1 MESLKITQF
10 KRFPKV
16 GKNGEYFLTMF
27 VDGKN
32 RKISTFGDSSS
43 WKIGDVVEME
53 VVEKPGFDK
62 QGNSVVYL
70 NASFPSKKSFPSQT
84 ASVVTTNP
92 ILEVYKLAASL
103 AILFYKDAK
112 KAPKLS
118 DIDDLVAELQKRIN
132 PTSSASSPV
141 AEVKVPKISL
151 DEEDEIST
159 PKVAP
164 VQQILA
170 DDDDSDDDKPF

>member
-43 WKIGDVVEME
+43 WKVGDVVEME

-84 ASVVTTNP
+84 ASVATTNP

-132 PTSSASSPV
+132 PTSSASTPV

-151 DEEDEIST
+151 DEEDEI
-159 PKVAP
+159 PKAAP
-164 VQQILA
+164 VQQTLA
-170 DDDDSDDDKPF
+170 DDSDDDDEKPF